1 MEPVK
6 FVALDRDDL
15 EVVSAH
21 LQDALVKVADVV
33 WRPKE
38 QRLVVGLNRFDW
50 LAADGTRPELR
61 RCRSALRFERV
72 TGCKCRN
79 VDPAGKDAV
88 LNLLAVEFSQDDA
101 PAGVVTLIFSGG
113 GMLRLE
119 VECLEAELADLGP
132 AWPTKARPIHA
143 DDRTTD
149 PGLTASSVRV
159 IERVVRAA
167 VGPAGQSM
175 PIRLD
180 ARAADFS
187 GQFPRLSGDQA

>member
-33 WRPKE
+33 WRPKDK
-38 QRLVVGLNRFDW
+38 RLVLGLDRFDW

-88 LNLLAVEFSQDDA
+88 LNLLAVEFSQEDA
-101 PAGVVTLIFSGG
+101 PGGVVTLIFSGG
-113 GMLRLE
+113 GMLRLD
-119 VECLEAELADLGP
+119 VECLEVELADLGP
-132 AWPTKARPIHA
+132 AWPTKARPTHA
-143 DDRTTD
+143 DERTD
-149 PGLTASSVRV
+149 
-159 IERVVRAA
+159 
-167 VGPAGQSM
+167 
-175 PIRLD
+175 IR
-180 ARAADFS
+180 
-187 GQFPRLSGDQA
+187 G

>member
-21 LQDALVKVADVV
+21 LQDALVKVKDVI

-38 QRLVVGLNRFDW
+38 QRLVVGLDRFDW

-132 AWPTKARPIHA
+132 AWPTKLRPVHA

-149 PGLTASSVRV
+149 LRG
-159 IERVVRAA
+159 
-167 VGPAGQSM
+167 
-175 PIRLD
+175 
-180 ARAADFS
+180 
-187 GQFPRLSGDQA
+187 

>member
-21 LQDALVKVADVV
+21 LQDALVKVKDVV
-33 WRPKE
+33 WRPNE
-38 QRLVVGLNRFDW
+38 HRVVVGLDRFDW
-50 LAADGTRPELR
+50 LAADGTTPELR

-88 LNLLAVEFSQDDA
+88 LNLLAVEFSEEDA
-101 PAGVVTLIFSGG
+101 PGGIVTLIFSGG

-132 AWPTKARPIHA
+132 AWPAKIRPTHA
-143 DDRTTD
+143 DDGRTND
-149 PGLTASSVRV
+149 LRG
-159 IERVVRAA
+159 
-167 VGPAGQSM
+167 
-175 PIRLD
+175 
-180 ARAADFS
+180 
-187 GQFPRLSGDQA
+187 

>member
-38 QRLVVGLNRFDW
+38 QRLVVGLDRFDW
-50 LAADGTRPELR
+50 LAADGTTPELR

-72 TGCKCRN
+72 NCCKCRN
-79 VDPAGKDAV
+79 VNPAGKDAV
-88 LNLLAVEFSQDDA
+88 LNLLAVEFSETDA
-101 PAGVVTLIFSGG
+101 PAGVVSLIFSGG
-113 GMLRLE
+113 AVLRLE

-132 AWPTKARPIHA
+132 SWPAAARPVHI
-143 DDRTTD
+143 DD
-149 PGLTASSVRV
+149 
-159 IERVVRAA
+159 AA
-167 VGPAGQSM
+167 
-175 PIRLD
+175 D
-180 ARAADFS
+180 AR
-187 GQFPRLSGDQA
+187 G

>member
-38 QRLVVGLNRFDW
+38 HRVVVGLDRFDW
-50 LAADGTRPELR
+50 LSADGAKPELR

-72 TGCKCRN
+72 TCCKCRN
-79 VDPAGKDAV
+79 VNPAGKDAV
-88 LNLLAVEFSQDDA
+88 LNLLAVEFAEDDA
-101 PAGVVTLIFSGG
+101 PGGTVTLIFSGG
-113 GMLRLE
+113 AMLRLE

-132 AWPTKARPIHA
+132 AWPAKGRPMHA
-143 DDRTTD
+143 DGRSTD
-149 PGLTASSVRV
+149 LRG
-159 IERVVRAA
+159 
-167 VGPAGQSM
+167 
-175 PIRLD
+175 
-180 ARAADFS
+180 
-187 GQFPRLSGDQA
+187 

>member
-6 FVALDRDDL
+6 FIALDRDDL

-38 QRLVVGLNRFDW
+38 QRVVVGLNRFDW

-132 AWPTKARPIHA
+132 AWPAKVRPTHA
-143 DDRTTD
+143 DARTDTGVD
-149 PGLTASSVRV
+149 GH
-159 IERVVRAA
+159 
-167 VGPAGQSM
+167 
-175 PIRLD
+175 
-180 ARAADFS
+180 
-187 GQFPRLSGDQA
+187 LSGRH

>member
-21 LQDALVKVADVV
+21 LQDALVKVTDVV

-38 QRLVVGLNRFDW
+38 QRLVVGLDRFDW

-88 LNLLAVEFSQDDA
+88 LNLLAVEFSEDDA

-132 AWPTKARPIHA
+132 AWPAKVRPVHA

-149 PGLTASSVRV
+149 LRG
-159 IERVVRAA
+159 
-167 VGPAGQSM
+167 
-175 PIRLD
+175 
-180 ARAADFS
+180 
-187 GQFPRLSGDQA
+187 